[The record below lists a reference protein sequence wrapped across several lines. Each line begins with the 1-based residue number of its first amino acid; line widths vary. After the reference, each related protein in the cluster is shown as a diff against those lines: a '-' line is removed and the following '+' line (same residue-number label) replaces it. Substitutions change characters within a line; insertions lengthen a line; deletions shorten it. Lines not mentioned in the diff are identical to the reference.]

1 MSKIK
6 LSLVLNTRITLFLR
20 EGLKNHER
28 KALIT
33 ISPLLPA
40 NHKITLVCFGI
51 ASAVSMTFVCLGIEK
66 LECQISLGI
75 SFLSLI
81 CLYMICLKEKYAKKN
96 QKQNDQ
102 KYFKNDCKRV
112 F

>member
-51 ASAVSMTFVCLGIEK
+51 ASAVSMTFCMLRHRKIGMSNI
-66 LECQISLGI
+66 IRYFFSLSNMPMRDMFKI
-75 SFLSLI
+75 KI
-81 CLYMICLKEKYAKKN
+81 CKEKSKSK
-96 QKQNDQ
+96 DQ
-102 KYFKNDCKRV
+102 KCFKNDYKCV